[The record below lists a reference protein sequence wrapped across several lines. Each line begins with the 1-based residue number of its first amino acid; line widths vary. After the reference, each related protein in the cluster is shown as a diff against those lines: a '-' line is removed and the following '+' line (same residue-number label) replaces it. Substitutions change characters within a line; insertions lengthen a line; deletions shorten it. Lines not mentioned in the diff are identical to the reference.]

1 MFDVN
6 DDAKGEYRR
15 VEVLTGP
22 GRRRRWSADEKARI
36 VAETLVPGA
45 RVSEVARRW
54 QICSQQVFGWRRA
67 MRQDLPSVPGQTT
80 TPATPSFIP
89 IVSEAI
95 PAATVQRAVS
105 AAPGIEVKLAGAV
118 VRDRAVAHP
127 AIRPVQPD
135 YLHRKRSSPVQTA
148 PRQPS
153 SPCRFG

>member
-67 MRQDLPSVPGQTT
+67 MRQDLPRKTT

-95 PAATVQRAVS
+95 PAATVQHTVS
-105 AAPGIEVKLAGAV
+105 AASGIEVKLADAV
-118 VRDRAVAHP
+118 VRVSSGMDDAAQLTAVLRAVRAS
-127 AIRPVQPD
+127 AS
-135 YLHRKRSSPVQTA
+135 RS
-148 PRQPS
+148 
-153 SPCRFG
+153 